1 MILDPLEA
9 ASAGNASDSRKT
21 AAGHGPWGKAWCASV
36 CVVELTRATFDSQ
49 ASWFQRVVLCLRLEQ
64 SCVDLW
70 LLLPNFS
77 IHSKLVYLCM
87 VWSLVRD
94 SWLLGSWYELLRH
107 NWNSAARL
115 LHYVTIALGVCVC
128 VCVVQYCAVSML
140 LRTVLVLRGS
150 QWQSRFSCF
159 DAANPFAR
167 SGLRVLD
174 DTHIVRILINR
185 LSKAFRML
193 WLLPGKV
200 DSAQLVWGNVSA
212 GGAGPNTS
220 ASSRKTQ
227 NKIPPVGC
235 GKVLKSCAVIC
246 SHFCSLLVELLSSQW
261 STKEWTATTGVP
273 AKYPLF
279 FELLGLNIEV
289 QFWHDR

>member
-1 MILDPLEA
+1 MLQTPEKQQQAMGQSLMRLLGLRGWIDQSDFWLAGFLIPTSGALPETGTKLCRFVA
-9 ASAGNASDSRKT
+9 PAS
-21 AAGHGPWGKAWCASV
+21 
-36 CVVELTRATFDSQ
+36 EL
-49 ASWFQRVVLCLRLEQ
+49 FQ
-64 SCVDLW
+64 ST
-70 LLLPNFS
+70 PS
-77 IHSKLVYLCM
+77 LCM

-115 LHYVTIALGVCVC
+115 LHYVTIAIGVC

-220 ASSRKTQ
+220 ASS
-227 NKIPPVGC
+227 
-235 GKVLKSCAVIC
+235 
-246 SHFCSLLVELLSSQW
+246 
-261 STKEWTATTGVP
+261 
-273 AKYPLF
+273 
-279 FELLGLNIEV
+279 
-289 QFWHDR
+289 